1 MGKKAPKAPATP
13 DPVDAIDA
21 QARVNRVDT
30 VTPYGSTRYISNR
43 PLATGT
49 SAGKNG
55 GGLNGGYGLY
65 GIPAPSSGS
74 YGAPINLGNG
84 AYTAGD
90 VRLSP
95 VEGNGQFVGVS
106 PQTYADPYS
115 AADYSQVTQLSPE
128 LQAVF
133 NNAIGRSLN
142 NSQVPFEQRLL
153 PTERFNVNL
162 ASPGAQGADIPR
174 PTAGTF
180 ANGALDTGRYED
192 ALFKRQTRL
201 LEPQLQQREGRL
213 RQNLADRG
221 LVEGSEAYTE
231 ALNMEMDQANRLR
244 QDAALSSVL
253 AGQDVAER
261 DRAFD
266 FGVFTDNR
274 NFGQDA
280 FQQDRLMGLQ
290 EDTLNQQAF
299 QADRDLARTLN
310 NDDFA
315 RRFDLDNADRNYFLQ
330 RQQLGVQ
337 SDQAKFQQLA
347 SLLGLSPAQP
357 ITPIDVQGAI
367 NNSTDAA
374 FASYNG
380 KLSNYNQ
387 QQQRMA
393 SDAQTAATIT
403 TIAMMMASDRR
414 LKTNIQRIGETDQG
428 HNLYSWDWK
437 DGSGSSVGVMA
448 DEMPASRLH
457 MRADGYLMV
466 NYAGITW

>member
-1 MGKKAPKAPATP
+1 
-13 DPVDAIDA
+13 
-21 QARVNRVDT
+21 
-30 VTPYGSTRYISNR
+30 
-43 PLATGT
+43 
-49 SAGKNG
+49 
-55 GGLNGGYGLY
+55 
-65 GIPAPSSGS
+65 
-74 YGAPINLGNG
+74 
-84 AYTAGD
+84 
-90 VRLSP
+90 
-95 VEGNGQFVGVS
+95 
-106 PQTYADPYS
+106 
-115 AADYSQVTQLSPE
+115 
-128 LQAVF
+128 
-133 NNAIGRSLN
+133 
-142 NSQVPFEQRLL
+142 
-153 PTERFNVNL
+153 
-162 ASPGAQGADIPR
+162 
-174 PTAGTF
+174 
-180 ANGALDTGRYED
+180 
-192 ALFKRQTRL
+192 
-201 LEPQLQQREGRL
+201 
-213 RQNLADRG
+213 
-221 LVEGSEAYTE
+221 
-231 ALNMEMDQANRLR
+231 
-244 QDAALSSVL
+244 
-253 AGQDVAER
+253 
-261 DRAFD
+261 
-266 FGVFTDNR
+266 
-274 NFGQDA
+274 
-280 FQQDRLMGLQ
+280 MGLQ